1 MFFVVADLTALVAA
15 GGAGPLPPLSNRGV
29 TVAWSGIHWFAGTVR
44 GLAASSILSVLADF
58 LSVSVRLHQ
67 RGGYGYAL
75 SGSVGAARV
84 YWSPGRSDV
93 FVVLSGEVCEVLGVP
108 GVVAL
113 ASTLDLV
120 PSSRLDLAWDVHGI
134 TPALVRDAFVGGD
147 VVTRIHRSLNPATG
161 RMKSVDFRSNHEG
174 DTLYLGSRQSER
186 FLRVYDRRGPTR
198 VELEWKG
205 QRAELLWARL
215 LACGEADWS
224 AEALEELRAFV
235 DFRDRSSGVRPD
247 FCPLLDWWSAFTAGA
262 GRSCVAVPRPEAR
275 TIEDFR
281 VWLRRQVAPV
291 LALVLD
297 AVPDSTAEVLA
308 LVTDGR
314 ARYQRRPDRL
324 ALLEGVTVFS
334 NAAD

>member
-1 MFFVVADLTALVAA
+1 V
-15 GGAGPLPPLSNRGV
+15 
-29 TVAWSGIHWFAGTVR
+29 HWFAGTAR
-44 GLAASSILSVLADF
+44 GMAASSVLSVLAEF
-58 LSVSVRLHQ
+58 LSLSVRLHQ

-75 SGSVGAARV
+75 SGSVGAAKV
-84 YWSPGRSDV
+84 YWSPGRGDV
-93 FVVLSGEVCEVLGVP
+93 FVVLSGEVCEALGVS

-120 PSSRLDLAWDVHGI
+120 PNSRLDLAWDIQGI
-134 TPALVRDAFVGGD
+134 TPALVRDAFVGGH
-147 VVTRIHRSLNPATG
+147 VVTRIHRSLNPETG
-161 RMKSVDFRSNHEG
+161 RMKSVVFTSNHEG

-205 QRAELLWARL
+205 KRAELLWARL
-215 LACGEADWS
+215 LACGEELWS

-247 FCPLLDWWSAFTAGA
+247 FCPLLDWWAAFTAGA

-275 TIEDFR
+275 TLDDFR
-281 VWLRRQVAPV
+281 SWLRRQVAPV

-297 AVPDSTAEVLA
+297 AAPDSSDELAA
-308 LVTDGR
+308 LVANGR
-314 ARYQRRPDRL
+314 GRYRSRPDRL
-324 ALLEGVTVFS
+324 ALLEGVAVFD